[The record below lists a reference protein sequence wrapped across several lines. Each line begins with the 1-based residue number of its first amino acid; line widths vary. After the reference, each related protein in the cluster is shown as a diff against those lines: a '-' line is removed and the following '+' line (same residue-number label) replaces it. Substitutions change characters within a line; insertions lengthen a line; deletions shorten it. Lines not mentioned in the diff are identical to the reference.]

1 MQNIFR
7 FARSVPTAAL
17 CFSIV
22 GCSALGLGDD
32 SQSQAGGSTDSL
44 LAKSLA
50 ALTNDGGRTNQ
61 NVSARSVYG
70 EKGVVLYDPLGD
82 GSDFVLDPSGRIVKS
97 DVDAA
102 EAGLEINDIERR
114 FFLSNK
120 HLVDGENLFYSGLY
134 EEALV
139 EINAALE
146 LTPRSAKAY
155 AMKGSAE
162 YKLGNV
168 ERAKAA
174 WMVALKI
181 DPEMKSVRR
190 VLYLLQ

>member
-1 MQNIFR
+1 MHHIFR
-7 FARSVPTAAL
+7 FIQLALAAVFCL
-17 CFSIV
+17 GAV
-22 GCSALGLGDD
+22 GCSMLGFGSDESNGGGLDNALT
-32 SQSQAGGSTDSL
+32 S
-44 LAKSLA
+44 SLA
-50 ALTNDGGRTNQ
+50 ALTKDDGRTNQ
-61 NVSARSVYG
+61 NVNARSVYG
-70 EKGVVLYDPLGD
+70 ETGVVLYDPLGD

-102 EAGLEINDIERR
+102 EAGQEINDLERR
-114 FFLSNK
+114 FFLANK
-120 HLVDGENLFYSGLY
+120 HLTDGESLFYSGLY

-181 DPEMKSVRR
+181 DPNLKSVRR